1 MLRAL
6 RNQTQSISFKIFL
19 VLLVCGFALWGVGD
33 LTGGSNS
40 KPILET
46 NNQKITLERAINEL
60 DRARYSTPSRP
71 SLKEILESQVSKNIL
86 NNLEQE
92 ILLNSEGKD
101 LNLHVPVSIMTK
113 TISQENS
120 FKDPLGKFSKTKF
133 AQSLKNAGLSE
144 KKYLS
149 MLKTEVNLKQISTP
163 FEANDHYNE
172 KIIKKIIDWQN
183 EIRTVDYDVFE
194 LIDKNNIQKPSQT
207 IIKDFFEKNKNK
219 YKIPLTRKIQFIE
232 IKPSDFQTNIKVTEE
247 QLKDKYNTD
256 KSNYIIE
263 EKREILQITTQNEND
278 AKKFVNAIK
287 NNKDFEEVG
296 KKLFKLSKNDIN
308 LGLLKKDDLP
318 STDSD
323 KLFSAKLNEIIG
335 PLKSDFG
342 YKVFTIKK
350 IIPKTEKKYLEVKK
364 EIKDKLIYDLSVE
377 TLFEKLDA
385 IEDMIA
391 EGSSIIEISSS
402 NIFDKKLPLKKIDK
416 ISKNGMIYS
425 FNENI
430 KFSNL
435 PSVFLKEI
443 WNTDINDISE
453 ILNSDKDTYVLLN
466 VLEENPENIPSY
478 EKINKLVY
486 NDWLKDE
493 IVIKSKEN
501 AKKLMLNK
509 NFKFTNNGSIKRNS
523 KKLNNIDDQYLINQ
537 IFDIKGN
544 DISYIN
550 SKNKVFAIK
559 VLKSEVDKY
568 EFKKTLYDQ
577 INSSFSKSYFN
588 DFANYYI
595 NHLSSKH
602 NLKRNYEEL
611 DKLLKSSE

>member
-1 MLRAL
+1 MLKAL
-6 RNQTQSISFKIFL
+6 RNQTQSIFFKIFL

-33 LTGGSNS
+33 LTGGNNS

-46 NNQKITLERAINEL
+46 NNQKITFERAINDL

-71 SLKEILESQVSKNIL
+71 TMKEILESRISRTIL

-101 LNLHVPVSIMTK
+101 LNLHVPVSILTK

-120 FKDPLGKFSKTKF
+120 FKDPLGKFSKSKF
-133 AQSLKNAGLSE
+133 TQSLKNAGLSE
-144 KKYLS
+144 KMYLS

-163 FEANDHYNE
+163 FEVNDHYNE

-194 LIDKNNIQKPSQT
+194 FIDKNDIQKPSET
-207 IIKDFFEKNKNK
+207 IIKDFFENNKNE
-219 YKIPLTRKIQFIE
+219 YKIPQTRKIQFIE
-232 IKPSDFQTNIKVTEE
+232 IKPSDFQKNVNVTEE

-263 EKREILQITTQNEND
+263 EKREILQITSQNEND
-278 AKKFVNAIK
+278 AKKFVNAVK

-318 STDSD
+318 TTESD
-323 KLFSAKLNEIIG
+323 RLFNAKLNEIIG
-335 PLKSDFG
+335 PLKSEFG
-342 YKVFTIKK
+342 YKVFKIKN
-350 IIPKTEKKYLEVKK
+350 ILPKTEKKYLEVKK
-364 EIKDKLIYDLSVE
+364 EIEDKLIYDLSLE
-377 TLFEKLDA
+377 ILFEKLDN

-391 EGSSIIEISSS
+391 EGSNIIEISSS
-402 NIFDKKLPLKKIDK
+402 NIFDKKLLIKKIDQ

-425 FNENI
+425 FNEKE

-443 WNTDINDISE
+443 WETDINDTSDIFNSE
-453 ILNSDKDTYVLLN
+453 KDTYVLLS
-466 VLEENPENIPSY
+466 VLEEKSENIPLY

-493 IVIKSKEN
+493 IIIKTKES
-501 AKKLMLNK
+501 AEKLMLNK
-509 NFKFTNNGSIKRNS
+509 NFKFSNNGSVKRNS
-523 KKLNNIDDQYLINQ
+523 KKLNNINDTYLINE

-544 DISYIN
+544 NISYIN
-550 SKNKVFAIK
+550 SKNKVFAVK
-559 VLKSEVDKY
+559 VLESKIDDY
-568 EFKKTLYDQ
+568 EFEKDLYDQ
-577 INSSFSKSYFN
+577 INSSFSKSFFN

-595 NHLSSKH
+595 NHLSLKH
-602 NLKRNYEEL
+602 NLKRNYKEL
-611 DKLLKSSE
+611 EKLLKNSE

>member
-6 RNQTQSISFKIFL
+6 RNQTQSIFFKIFL

-33 LTGGSNS
+33 LTGGNNS
-40 KPILET
+40 KPILKT
-46 NNQKITLERAINEL
+46 NNQKITLERVINEL

-71 SLKEILESQVSKNIL
+71 SLKEILESRISKTIL

-92 ILLNSEGKD
+92 ILLNSEGKE
-101 LNLHVPVSIMTK
+101 LNLKVPISILTK

-133 AQSLKNAGLSE
+133 TQSLKNAGLSE
-144 KKYLS
+144 EKYLS
-149 MLKTEVNLKQISTP
+149 MLKNEINLKQISTP
-163 FEANDHYNE
+163 FETNNHYNE

-207 IIKDFFEKNKNK
+207 IIKDFFENNKNE
-219 YKIPLTRKIQFIE
+219 YKIPQTRKIQFIE
-232 IKPSDFQTNIKVTEE
+232 IKPSDFQKNVNVTEE
-247 QLKDKYNTD
+247 QLKEKYNRD
-256 KSNYIIE
+256 KSNYITE

-278 AKKFVNAIK
+278 AKNFVNKLK
-287 NNKDFEEVG
+287 NNEDFEEVG
-296 KKLFKLSKNDIN
+296 KKLFKLSKKDIN

-342 YKVFTIKK
+342 YKVFKIKK
-350 IIPKTEKKYLEVKK
+350 IIPKTEKKYLKVKK
-364 EIKDKLIYDLSVE
+364 EIKDKLIYELSLE
-377 TLFEKLDA
+377 TLFEKLDT
-385 IEDMIA
+385 IEDMVA
-391 EGSSIIEISSS
+391 EGSNIIEISSS
-402 NIFDKKLPLKKIDK
+402 NIFDQKLPLKKIEK
-416 ISKNGMIYS
+416 ITRNGMTYS
-425 FNENI
+425 FSEKE

-443 WNTDINDISE
+443 WKTKINETSE
-453 ILNSDKDTYVLLN
+453 IFNSEKDTYVLLN
-466 VLEENPENIPSY
+466 VLEENPENTPSY

-486 NDWLKDE
+486 NDWLQNE

-501 AKKLMLNK
+501 AEKSMLNK
-509 NFKFTNNGSIKRNS
+509 NFKFTNNGFIKRNS
-523 KKLNNIDDQYLINQ
+523 KKLNNIDDPYLIEQ

-550 SKNKVFAIK
+550 SNNMIFAIK
-559 VLKSEVDKY
+559 VLKSEVDEY
-568 EFKKTLYDQ
+568 DFKKGLYDQ

>member
-6 RNQTQSISFKIFL
+6 RNQTQSIFFKIFL

-33 LTGGSNS
+33 LTGGNNS

-46 NNQKITLERAINEL
+46 NNQKITLERVINEL

-71 SLKEILESQVSKNIL
+71 SLKEILESRISKTIL

-92 ILLNSEGKD
+92 ILLNSEGKE
-101 LNLHVPVSIMTK
+101 LNLKVPISILTK

-133 AQSLKNAGLSE
+133 TQSLKNAGLSE
-144 KKYLS
+144 EKYLS
-149 MLKTEVNLKQISTP
+149 MLKNEVNLKQISTP
-163 FEANDHYNE
+163 FETNDHYNE

-207 IIKDFFEKNKNK
+207 IIKDFFENNKNE
-219 YKIPLTRKIQFIE
+219 YKIPQTRKIQFIE
-232 IKPSDFQTNIKVTEE
+232 IKPLDFQKNVNVTEE
-247 QLKDKYNTD
+247 QLKEKYNKD
-256 KSNYIIE
+256 KSNYITE

-278 AKKFVNAIK
+278 AKNFVNKLK
-287 NNKDFEEVG
+287 NNEDFEEVG
-296 KKLFKLSKNDIN
+296 KKLFKLSKKDIN

-342 YKVFTIKK
+342 YKVFKIKK
-350 IIPKTEKKYLEVKK
+350 IIPKTEKTYLEVKK
-364 EIKDKLIYDLSVE
+364 EIKDKLIYELSLE
-377 TLFEKLDA
+377 TLFEKLDT
-385 IEDMIA
+385 IEDMVA
-391 EGSSIIEISSS
+391 EGSNIIEISSS
-402 NIFDKKLPLKKIDK
+402 NIFDQKLPLKKIEK
-416 ISKNGMIYS
+416 ITRNGMTYS
-425 FNENI
+425 FSEKE

-443 WNTDINDISE
+443 WKTKINETSE
-453 ILNSDKDTYVLLN
+453 IFNSEKDTYVLLN
-466 VLEENPENIPSY
+466 VLEENPENTPPY

-486 NDWLKDE
+486 NDWLQNE

-501 AKKLMLNK
+501 AEKSMLNK
-509 NFKFTNNGSIKRNS
+509 NFKFTNNGFIKRNS
-523 KKLNNIDDQYLINQ
+523 KKLNNIDDPYLIEQ

-550 SKNKVFAIK
+550 SNNKIFAIK
-559 VLKSEVDKY
+559 VLKSEVDEY
-568 EFKKTLYDQ
+568 DFKKGLYDQ

>member
-6 RNQTQSISFKIFL
+6 RNQTQSIFFKIFL

-33 LTGGSNS
+33 LTGGNNS
-40 KPILET
+40 KSILET
-46 NNQKITLERAINEL
+46 NNQKITLERVINEL

-71 SLKEILESQVSKNIL
+71 SLKEILESRISKTIL

-92 ILLNSEGKD
+92 ILLNSEGKE
-101 LNLHVPVSIMTK
+101 LNLKVPISILTK

-133 AQSLKNAGLSE
+133 TQSLKNAGLSE
-144 KKYLS
+144 EKYLS
-149 MLKTEVNLKQISTP
+149 MLKNEINLKQISTP
-163 FEANDHYNE
+163 FETNDHYNE

-207 IIKDFFEKNKNK
+207 IIKDFFENNKNE
-219 YKIPLTRKIQFIE
+219 YKIPQTRKIQFIE
-232 IKPSDFQTNIKVTEE
+232 IKPLDFQKNVNVTEE
-247 QLKDKYNTD
+247 QLKEKYNRD
-256 KSNYIIE
+256 KSNYITE

-278 AKKFVNAIK
+278 AKNFVNKLK
-287 NNKDFEEVG
+287 NNEDFEEVG
-296 KKLFKLSKNDIN
+296 KKLFKLSKKDIN

-342 YKVFTIKK
+342 YKVFKIKK
-350 IIPKTEKKYLEVKK
+350 IIPKTEKTYLEVKK

-377 TLFEKLDA
+377 TLFEKLDT
-385 IEDMIA
+385 IEDIIA
-391 EGSSIIEISSS
+391 EGSNIIEISSS
-402 NIFDKKLPLKKIDK
+402 NIFDQKLPIKKIEK
-416 ISKNGMIYS
+416 ISKNGIIY
-425 FNENI
+425 FFDKKE

-443 WNTDINDISE
+443 WKTDINDTSE
-453 ILNSDKDTYVLLN
+453 IFNSEKDTYVLLN
-466 VLEENPENIPSY
+466 VLEESSENIPPY
-478 EKINKLVY
+478 EKIKKLVY
-486 NDWLKDE
+486 NDWLEDE

-501 AKKLMLNK
+501 AKKLILNK
-509 NFKFTNNGSIKRNS
+509 NFKFTYNGSIKRNG
-523 KKLNNIDDQYLINQ
+523 KKLNNIDDAYLINQ
-537 IFDIKGN
+537 IFEIKGN
-544 DISYIN
+544 NISYIN
-550 SKNKVFAIK
+550 SKNKVFAVK
-559 VLKSEVDKY
+559 VLKSKIDDY
-568 EFKKTLYDQ
+568 EFKKDLYDQ
-577 INSSFSKSYFN
+577 INSSFSHSYFK

-602 NLKRNYEEL
+602 NLKRSYEEL
-611 DKLLKSSE
+611 EKLLNNSE